1 MAIRVTDFPHF
12 KNEEEER
19 EFWKTHSVTE
29 FLDDMEDVT
38 DEIIVTRPKK
48 RLLSFRIDDEV
59 IERLQKLAQRKG
71 IGYQTLMRV
80 WVIELL
86 EEEERRAG

>member
-80 WVIELL
+80 WVIERL

>member
-1 MAIRVTDFPHF
+1 MSNEKKKIPHF

-19 EFWKTHSVTE
+19 EFWQAHSATE

-38 DEIIVTRPKK
+38 DEVIVTRPKK

-59 IERLQKLAQRKG
+59 IERLQKLARRKG

-80 WVIELL
+80 WVMERL
-86 EEEERRAG
+86 EEEEKRAG

>member
-1 MAIRVTDFPHF
+1 MSNEKKKVPHF
-12 KNEEEER
+12 KSEEEER

-38 DEIIVTRPKK
+38 DEVMVTRPKK

-71 IGYQTLMRV
+71 IGYQTLMRA
-80 WVIELL
+80 WVMERL